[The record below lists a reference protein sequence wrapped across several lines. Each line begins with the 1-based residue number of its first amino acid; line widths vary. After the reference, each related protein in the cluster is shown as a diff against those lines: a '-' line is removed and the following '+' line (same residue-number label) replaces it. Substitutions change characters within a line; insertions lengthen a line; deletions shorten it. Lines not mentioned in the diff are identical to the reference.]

1 VTSVIN
7 TIGHGRRTAG
17 ELVECLREAEV
28 ETLVDVRR
36 FPSSRRNPQFNQ
48 PALAETLADAGISY
62 VHAAELGGLRTEE
75 PGEELFACLGQ
86 FAGYA
91 ARMRTAAWL
100 HGLEEALAHPAPCLM
115 CAETPWQ
122 RCHRRL
128 ISELLAARGHEVV
141 HLIRPGVRERHNPS
155 RQAETRGG
163 ILYLCGQPVG
173 EVSSDPIR

>member
-1 VTSVIN
+1 VIPVIH
-7 TIGHGRRTAG
+7 TIGHGRRPAA
-17 ELVECLREAEV
+17 ELVECLREAGA

-36 FPSSRRNPQFNQ
+36 FPSSRRNPQFSQ
-48 PALAETLADAGISY
+48 AALAETLTVAGISY
-62 VHAAELGGLRTEE
+62 VHAVELGGLRTQE

-91 ARMRTAAWL
+91 ARMRTHVWQAAL
-100 HGLEEALAHPAPCLM
+100 DEALAHPVPCLM

-141 HLIRPGVRERHNPS
+141 HLIRPGVWERHNSHPE
-155 RQAETRGG
+155 AELRDGS
-163 ILYLCGQPVG
+163 LHLCGQPVG